1 MASHSHHDTY
11 ADNESGVYLETDNHF
26 VTFYDSGDKLTVKT
40 TAATVKEALDRA
52 GIIINDSDIT
62 EPSLDT
68 TINMDNFFINIYRSH
83 PAIVR
88 DGKITEITTENT
100 GGEKSEY
107 YLKAEEALIA
117 EILEKQSL
125 EGIDTVAGATGTSE
139 SILAAMQGLWEQMNY
154 AGPKQANSVKEP
166 TLTAWP
172 KPTV

>member
-1 MASHSHHDTY
+1 MRTFILGMLLLTLITPAC
-11 ADNESGVYLETDNHF
+11 ALENGVYRDQAEGYGGKVI
-26 VTFYDSGDKLTVKT
+26 VT
-40 TAATVKEALDRA
+40 
-52 GIIINDSDIT
+52 
-62 EPSLDT
+62 
-68 TINMDNFFINIYRSH
+68 
-83 PAIVR
+83 AIVR
-88 DGKITEITTENT
+88 DGKMAEIATENT

-154 AGPKQANSVKEP
+154 AGQKPVNSVKEP